1 VLAEL
6 CLWIGYLQWHL
17 RTRGKAALAEP
28 VISKFH
34 TIENRDAVLVCDRIE
49 PLRDAHNGIV
59 TQWDGHTLKTHP
71 VTGEEVPDESAKR
84 IVYAYVNPQR
94 AEWPAADFIVG
105 NPPFIGPAR
114 MRAALGDGYTETLRT
129 LYSEVPESAD
139 FVMYWWHKA
148 ACLVRERKAERF
160 GFITTNSLRQT
171 FNRRVLEAHLGGS
184 TGRYNPDRPP
194 PAQSDT
200 SCATAAASTRAPAGR
215 DVSDRPPTPDRL
227 DASRPLPLSLRF
239 AIPDHPW
246 VENADGAAVRIAMT
260 VAGLQRRDAAA
271 TLQTVT
277 AETEGAEGSVDIT
290 LATRIGTIN
299 ADLTIGAD
307 VAGAITLKANEN
319 LTSRGVMLFGAGFIV
334 TREEAAALGLG
345 RIPGLERHIREY
357 RNGKDLTS
365 RPRDVMVIDLFG
377 LTESEVRDRFPE
389 VYQWVHERVK
399 PERDANR
406 DGAIRLKWWIH
417 GRPRTELRD
426 YLVGLPRYIATVET
440 SKHRF
445 FQFLDASVL
454 PDNKLICIAQD
465 DAYVLGVLSSRI
477 HVAWALTS
485 GSHLGVG
492 NDPVYVKS
500 RCFETFPFPNAT
512 AEQKSRI
519 RDIAERLD
527 AHRKRQLA
535 LHAALTMTDLY
546 NVLSLCGTGV
556 PPNAAKLR
564 GCCHLN
570 PNPNLNPNPLVN
582 NGLRLGLRLGL
593 GSKEELNLAALGGTP
608 MPQKPLTPKQRAIHD
623 QGLITVLRQLH
634 DELDAAVAAA
644 YGWEASLADAAILD
658 RLVAL
663 NRARADEESRGI
675 VRYLRPAY
683 QQPHVVPASADN
695 TAAQTD
701 LDIPTADLRP
711 PTAEPAP
718 LAWPDTLADQIALVR
733 GVIHQTAWQQADGAK
748 TLASHFTGVRAPT
761 IQRLVDALAA
771 LGQVG

>member
-1 VLAEL
+1 
-6 CLWIGYLQWHL
+6 
-17 RTRGKAALAEP
+17 
-28 VISKFH
+28 
-34 TIENRDAVLVCDRIE
+34 
-49 PLRDAHNGIV
+49 
-59 TQWDGHTLKTHP
+59 
-71 VTGEEVPDESAKR
+71 
-84 IVYAYVNPQR
+84 
-94 AEWPAADFIVG
+94 
-105 NPPFIGPAR
+105 
-114 MRAALGDGYTETLRT
+114 
-129 LYSEVPESAD
+129 
-139 FVMYWWHKA
+139 MYWWHKA

-171 FNRRVLEAHLGGS
+171 FNRRVLEAHLSG
-184 TGRYNPDRPP
+184 TGVPP
-194 PAQSDT
+194 VKT
-200 SCATAAASTRAPAGR
+200 MGE
-215 DVSDRPPTPDRL
+215 TPM
-227 DASRPLPLSLRF
+227 PLSLLF

-290 LATRIGTIN
+290 LATRIGTIH

-307 VAGAITLKANEN
+307 VAGAVALKANEGISN
-319 LTSRGVMLFGAGFIV
+319 RGVQVIGAGFIV

-345 RIPGLERHIREY
+345 RVTGLERHIREY

-399 PERDANR
+399 PERDANSR
-406 DGAIRLKWWIH
+406 DSYRINWWIH
-417 GRPRTELRD
+417 GEPRKAFRPALE
-426 YLVGLPRYIATVET
+426 GLPRYIATVET

-454 PDNKLICIAQD
+454 PDNMLVCIAHD

-477 HVAWALTS
+477 HVTWALTT
-485 GSHLGVG
+485 GGTLEDRPRY
-492 NDPVYVKS
+492 NKS

-535 LHAALTMTDLY
+535 LHATLTMTDLY
-546 NVLSLCGTGV
+546 NVLEVLRA
-556 PPNAAKLR
+556 NA
-564 GCCHLN
+564 
-570 PNPNLNPNPLVN
+570 
-582 NGLRLGLRLGL
+582 
-593 GSKEELNLAALGGTP
+593 T
-608 MPQKPLTPKQRAIHD
+608 LTAKQRAIHD

-644 YGWEASLADAAILD
+644 YGWDASLADAAILD

-663 NRARADEESRGI
+663 NRASADEESRGT

-683 QQPHVVPASADN
+683 QQPHVVPASAGN
-695 TAAQTD
+695 AAAQTD

-711 PTAEPAP
+711 PTAEPSP

-761 IQRLVDALAA
+761 VQRLVDALAA
-771 LGQVG
+771 LGHVG